1 MSKVAKIAIS
11 ALAFMG
17 VIAGIGGAVYYHEL
31 RSARADTITA
41 MTDNKKSMASL
52 QNEIKS
58 SKEESQYQEKD
69 IMPDDKHMLITM
81 KNAKKS
87 ADSDYYSSSTALY
100 AKDINRLQLGEVK
113 ALDERLKA
121 DTTRKNMETKTLGLI
136 SDSMKKSHR
145 KRLISDAQA
154 HLKNAIQQAKQK
166 LQSSNGN
173 VDDNAARTKLQ
184 SLIDSSSKLTS
195 GDDVNSMNA
204 SLKDIN
210 GTMSA
215 VDADVQSRTNRIA
228 QAQREASARAAAA
241 AAAASYNNTTP
252 QYGSNSVSGGYS
264 NGISS
269 GTAANSTVS
278 INASSSCNGD
288 TSSDACQEY
297 VDRGGFVNI
306 SYFNGSSNVYAAH
319 NGLGGRTVLGWQSGQ
334 KVNING
340 KSYTVTNK
348 KYNVQ
353 AWDVPKT
360 GTYAQTCDANGQR
373 VLVGLQ

>member
-1 MSKVAKIAIS
+1 MSS
-11 ALAFMG
+11 
-17 VIAGIGGAVYYHEL
+17 
-31 RSARADTITA
+31 
-41 MTDNKKSMASL
+41 DNKSIASL
-52 QNEIKS
+52 QNEINA
-58 SKEESQYQEKD
+58 SKETSQYRQND
-69 IMPDDKHMLITM
+69 VMPADRLLLINM
-81 KNAKKS
+81 KTVKKS
-87 ADSDYYSSSTALY
+87 ADSDYYSSSPALY
-100 AKDINRLQLGEVK
+100 KDIKNLKLREAKTLAKNLRVDASRKASEAK
-113 ALDERLKA
+113 ALGIA
-121 DTTRKNMETKTLGLI
+121 
-136 SDSMKKSHR
+136 SDSIMKSHR
-145 KRLISDAQA
+145 KRVISDART
-154 HLKNAIQQAKQK
+154 HLNNTIQQAKQK

-173 VDDNAARTKLQ
+173 VDDNTARTKLQ
-184 SLIDSSSKLTS
+184 SLIDSSSKITS
-195 GDDVNSMNA
+195 GSDVNSMNA
-204 SLKDIN
+204 SVKNIN
-210 GTMSA
+210 STISV
-215 VDADVQSRTNRIA
+215 VDANVQSRTNRIA
-228 QAQREASARAAAA
+228 QAQQEAAARAAAN
-241 AAAASYNNTTP
+241 AAAASSNTVL
-252 QYGSNSVSGGYS
+252 QYGGNGVSRGYS
-264 NGISS
+264 NGGSS
-269 GTAANSTVS
+269 WTAANPTAS

>member
-1 MSKVAKIAIS
+1 
-11 ALAFMG
+11 MG